1 MARTPIHVRAQ
12 LVDILCRNEADG
24 PGNAEPYLWPVFF
37 KVDGDSYA
45 FESVGL
51 IGFPTVVSS
60 NGQHGNL
67 GDTDVDEGD
76 RVLIPETLGML
87 ETELK
92 PIPVNDPFFRSQIGD
107 DTIPG
112 FVGAVAVLMEQDSW
126 PDDFTTTGY
135 DALVDAIRLGVGK
148 MMASFQHATHVPT
161 KDEIDAQIAGIKDLA
176 HRMVR
181 GAILNHMSGSQ
192 IAWYGSAGNNDD
204 QIGVEGWFL
213 SQDDF
218 ADTNSKTFSRRWTD
232 DESDG
237 NGDWEITVRFTNLDA
252 SVVVPAECVKLMEAI
267 KSLEEELLGVT
278 DINDRKRILQ
288 EIGNLKNRSLL
299 IGCPAA

>member
-1 MARTPIHVRAQ
+1 MARTPMNIRAH

-45 FESVGL
+45 FDSVGL
-51 IGFPTVVSS
+51 IGFPTVVPM
-60 NGQHGNL
+60 NGKHGNL
-67 GDTDVDEGD
+67 GDTDVDQGD

-92 PIPVNDPFFRSQIGD
+92 PIPVNDPFFRGQIGD

-112 FVGAVAVLMEQDSW
+112 FIGAAAVLMEQDSW
-126 PDDFTTTGY
+126 PDDFATTGY
-135 DALVDAIRLGVGK
+135 DAFVDAIRLGVGK
-148 MMASFQHATHVPT
+148 MMASFQHALHAPTH
-161 KDEIDAQIAGIKDLA
+161 DEIDEQIAKIKVLA
-176 HRMVR
+176 RWMVK

-204 QIGVEGWFL
+204 QIGVEGWFV

-218 ADTNSKTFSRRWTD
+218 GDTNVKTFSRRWTD

-252 SVVVPAECVKLMEAI
+252 KATVPPECAKLADAI
-267 KSLEEELLGVT
+267 HALQEELASVT
-278 DINDRKRILQ
+278 DITERKRILQ
-288 EIGNLKNRSLL
+288 EISALKARSLV